1 MKQLLF
7 ILIYTYCFYLY
18 SFTLE
23 KVINLNNGW
32 SIFFLNENNI
42 IITEKKGSIKLF
54 NIKNKSI
61 KNIEHNLNILSSG
74 QGALMDI
81 ISHDG
86 KIFVSYS
93 ENMSNGSTTSVATG
107 IIKSNHI
114 TFNNIFR
121 ASPVIQSNYHYGGR
135 LVLISDNIYLTVGDR
150 GQRYDSTRL

>member
-7 ILIYTYCFYLY
+7 ILIYTYYFYLN
-18 SFTLE
+18 SFNIE
-23 KVINLNNGW
+23 KVVGLNDGW

-61 KNIEHNLNILSSG
+61 KNIEHNLNIISLG

-93 ENMSNGSTTSVATG
+93 ENMSNGSTTSVASG
-107 IIKSNHI
+107 LIKSNQI

-135 LVLISDNIYLTVGDR
+135 LVLISDNIFFNSR
-150 GQRYDSTRL
+150 G

>member
-18 SFTLE
+18 SLTLE

-54 NIKNKSI
+54 DIKNKKI

-81 ISHDG
+81 ISQNG

-93 ENMSNGSTTSVATG
+93 ENISNGSTTSVATG

-114 TFNNIFR
+114 TFNIPAPILYGIKNCPKI
-121 ASPVIQSNYHYGGR
+121 PVDLSMLQ
-135 LVLISDNIYLTVGDR
+135 
-150 GQRYDSTRL
+150 

>member
-23 KVINLNNGW
+23 KVINLNDGW

-54 NIKNKSI
+54 DIKNKSI
-61 KNIEHNLNILSSG
+61 KNIEHNLNITSSG

-81 ISHDG
+81 ISHEW
-86 KIFVSYS
+86 K
-93 ENMSNGSTTSVATG
+93 
-107 IIKSNHI
+107 
-114 TFNNIFR
+114 NIC
-121 ASPVIQSNYHYGGR
+121 
-135 LVLISDNIYLTVGDR
+135 
-150 GQRYDSTRL
+150 

>member
-7 ILIYTYCFYLY
+7 ILIYTFCFYLN
-18 SFTLE
+18 SLNIE
-23 KVINLNNGW
+23 KVISFNDGW
-32 SIFFLNENNI
+32 SIFFLNENKI
-42 IITEKKGSIKLF
+42 IMTEKKGSIKLF
-54 NIKNKSI
+54 DIKNKGI
-61 KNIEHNLNILSSG
+61 KIIEHNLNISSSG

-93 ENMSNGSTTSVATG
+93 ENMSSGSTTSVATG

-121 ASPVIQSNYHYGGR
+121 A
-135 LVLISDNIYLTVGDR
+135 
-150 GQRYDSTRL
+150 

>member
-1 MKQLLF
+1 MKKLLF

-23 KVINLNNGW
+23 KVVNLNDGW

-54 NIKNKSI
+54 DINNKSI

-114 TFNNIFR
+114 TFNNIF
-121 ASPVIQSNYHYGGR
+121 SF
-135 LVLISDNIYLTVGDR
+135 
-150 GQRYDSTRL
+150 